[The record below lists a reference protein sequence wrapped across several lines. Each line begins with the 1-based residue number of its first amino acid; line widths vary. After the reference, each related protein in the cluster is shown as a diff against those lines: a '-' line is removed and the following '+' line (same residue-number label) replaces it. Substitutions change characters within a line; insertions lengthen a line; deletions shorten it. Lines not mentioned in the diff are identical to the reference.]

1 MHDAAYFSKDSDFVV
16 ALDKLQFNLDAFQVW
31 TQQNPGRCTCP
42 PVELNGSL
50 IHDTKSPLA
59 WSVT

>member
-1 MHDAAYFSKDSDFVV
+1 MFVHDAAYFSKDSDFVV

-50 IHDTKSPLA
+50 IHDT
-59 WSVT
+59 